1 MKERILDV
9 ASKHFTQFGYAR
21 TTLSGIAAALGKR
34 KSALY
39 YYFRNKEDIFQAIV
53 RLEAENLFHALADEI
68 KKESDEVECLKRYIV
83 LRLRA
88 MQLVA
93 ERYHVLK
100 EELFFLLP
108 EIDKAREEHHKKE
121 VLLIRAVLERG
132 IRKGTIRMLD
142 PESTAPVIVN
152 TLKGIEIPM
161 YVKEELKMEAVEL
174 NGFLNLILFGIVEQE
189 NLNQKSKNENTIN
202 VSA

>member
-1 MKERILDV
+1 M
-9 ASKHFTQFGYAR
+9 HFTQFGFAR

-53 RLEAENLFHALADEI
+53 RLESENLFHLLADELSM
-68 KKESDEVECLKRYIV
+68 ESDEVECLRKYVV

-88 MQLVA
+88 IQSVA
-93 ERYHVLK
+93 DRYKVLK

-108 EIDKAREEHHKKE
+108 DIEKAREDQHKKE

-142 PESTAPVIVN
+142 SESTATVIVN
-152 TLKGIEIPM
+152 TLKGLEIPM
-161 YVKEELKMEAVEL
+161 YVKEELKMEDVEL
-174 NGFLNLILFGIVEQE
+174 NGFLNLILFGIVQQE
-189 NLNQKSKNENTIN
+189 NLNLNKKNENTIDA
-202 VSA
+202 SA